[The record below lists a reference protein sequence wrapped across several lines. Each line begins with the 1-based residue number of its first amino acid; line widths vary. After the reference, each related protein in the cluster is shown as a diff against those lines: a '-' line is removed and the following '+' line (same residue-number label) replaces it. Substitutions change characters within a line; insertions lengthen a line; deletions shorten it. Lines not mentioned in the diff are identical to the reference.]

1 MGAAYHNLRMREKE
15 SKLEKTNVGAM
26 RKRRETMTDGKR
38 YIVYYTFE
46 TAEKTPEKTPEKKE
60 EKENV

>member
-1 MGAAYHNLRMREKE
+1 MQKE
-15 SKLEKTNVGAM
+15 DSKSEKTNVGAM
-26 RKRRETMTDGKR
+26 KKRRETMADGKR

-46 TAEKTPEKTPEKKE
+46 TSNAPDELTENE